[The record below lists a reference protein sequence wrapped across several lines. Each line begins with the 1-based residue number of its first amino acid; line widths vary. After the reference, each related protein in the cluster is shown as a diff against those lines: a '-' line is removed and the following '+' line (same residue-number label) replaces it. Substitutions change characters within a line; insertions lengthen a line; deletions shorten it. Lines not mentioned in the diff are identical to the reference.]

1 MLVDDHN
8 LVRRGIQALLE
19 EEPDIRIIGQSSN
32 GKDAIELVAHLQPDI
47 LLLDL
52 MMGGMNGLEV
62 TREVVRHSPHT
73 RVIILSMY
81 GNEAYVREAI
91 KAGAMAY
98 VVKDAPE
105 DELLRAIHEV
115 GAGRCYISSPLPEN
129 LLLTAER
136 QRGSAAA

>member
-1 MLVDDHN
+1 MLVDDHH

-19 EEPDIRIIGQSSN
+19 AEPDIRIIGQSGD
-32 GKDAIELVAHLQPDI
+32 GKDAIELVKHLQPGI

-62 TREVVRHSPHT
+62 TREVVQRSPHT
-73 RVIILSMY
+73 RIIILSMY

-115 GAGRCYISSPLPEN
+115 AAGRRYISSPLPEA
-129 LLLTAER
+129 LLLTAKR
-136 QRGSAAA
+136 QPGSAAA